1 MTIVVELMPALTKV
15 LRSFS
20 ISNAFQSLGACCF
33 QLSFIQQSLMSP
45 ELFCFADY
53 PCHAVVIDILKAPP
67 EDDNREIATWSVP
80 AASCA
85 NWFSLV

>member
-1 MTIVVELMPALTKV
+1 MHFTLC
-15 LRSFS
+15 
-20 ISNAFQSLGACCF
+20 ACSF

-45 ELFCFADY
+45 EVFCFADY

-80 AASCA
+80 AASSAIFFSA
-85 NWFSLV
+85 NCVTV